1 MGEIKSTLDLVMEK
15 TKNLSLSDEE
25 KQAQKQKE
33 VESRVRGLL
42 QKYLDGWLDNNQLK
56 IEYESLKK
64 DSGLSDDAVMIN
76 EIFSRL
82 DPNVDNRNLLEVI
95 AKCCRLDPAAL
106 ETLLDDCRRC
116 RREHDEAADAR
127 MAQLKEDLAR
137 THAIS
142 GSAVV
147 PNLETDAKWQR
158 EETALR
164 RPGSAVVPNLETDAK
179 WQREETALRRR
190 FEGLLNKEKEKAL
203 QG

>member
-76 EIFSRL
+76 EIFGRL

-95 AKCCRLDPAAL
+95 AKCCRLDTAAL
-106 ETLLDDCRRC
+106 ETLLDGC
-116 RREHDEAADAR
+116 RREHGEAADAR

-164 RPGSAVVPNLETDAK
+164 R
-179 WQREETALRRR
+179 R